1 MMLNFMEGRWL
12 FVAAASMKPTEPS
25 GGEPGVTLGQKGW
38 QSGRKA
44 RHSWGRVRGNQ
55 SHNDKVDEMVR

>member
-1 MMLNFMEGRWL
+1 MMLNFTEGRWL
-12 FVAAASMKPTEPS
+12 FVAAASVKPSEPS

-44 RHSWGRVRGNQ
+44 RHPWGRVRENQ
-55 SHNDKVDEMVR
+55 SHKDKVGEMVR